1 MNRKKHV
8 RNKILRIMLALAL
21 LVCVIP
27 AAAVTAQA
35 AQTVEGTF
43 TAVSM
48 NVDGLPNSILGFSI
62 NSDGPGAE
70 GTKKISAKMAER
82 GWDIIGV
89 AEDFNYNTE
98 LLSSLTGYSSGTHR
112 GGVSGLSNN
121 TDGLNLI
128 WKNSISVEGEKCTSW
143 NTHYST
149 GIFGT
154 GNGADGMID
163 KGYRFYQAIVAE
175 GVTVDVYILHMDADS
190 DAGDIT
196 ARESQLTQLADA
208 IKASDNGNPII
219 VMGDTNCRYT
229 REQLETLFIDGI
241 NADERFTIQD
251 AWIEKVRGGAYPTY
265 GADAIVAID
274 KGGSYEYPEA
284 EIVDKVFY
292 INNTD
297 SSVTLRANSYVIAT
311 DFTDTDGKALADH
324 WPVVVEFTYS
334 ATEESEHEHSYTE
347 TITTEAGCETPGV
360 KTFTCGCGDTYTEV
374 IPAKS
379 HSYTDT
385 VTKEATCTEDGIRT
399 YTCSNC
405 GNSYTEP
412 ITAEG
417 HSYTETAT
425 KEATCTEAGSKTYT
439 CSNCGDSYTETITAT
454 GHSYKDGTCEK
465 CGATDDVAAG
475 KMVLGEEAKTIT
487 SGEQYIVTFT
497 GSTGAFSLSLNN
509 KSVAAE
515 AFTLNK
521 GDPVD
526 DICVWTIEKQG
537 NKYVFST
544 DIDGVTYYLYKTAS
558 FSGSGYKLSLVTT
571 ESKAT
576 AWSMSN
582 DSTTGSM
589 RFYVH
594 PGFAYYYL
602 RYYNAKL
609 GWQAA
614 FSAAGVHLFPVV
626 AG

>member
-1 MNRKKHV
+1 
-8 RNKILRIMLALAL
+8 MLALAL

-48 NVDGLPNSILGFSI
+48 NVDGLPNSIFGFSI

-70 GTKKISAKMAER
+70 GTKKISDKMAER

-89 AEDFNYNTE
+89 AEDFNYNEE
-98 LLSSLTGYSSGTHR
+98 LMLSLTDYNSGTHR
-112 GGVSGLSNN
+112 GGVSGLRNN

-128 WKNSISVEGEKCTSW
+128 WKKSIGVTGEKWVSW
-143 NTHYST
+143 NTDYST
-149 GIFGT
+149 GIFGE

-163 KGYRFYQAIVAE
+163 KGYRFYQATVAE

-190 DAGDIT
+190 DAGDIA

-229 REQLETLFIDGI
+229 REHLETLFIDAI

-265 GADAIVAID
+265 GGEALVAID
-274 KGGSYEYPEA
+274 KGGSYGYPEA

-311 DFTDTDGKALADH
+311 DFTDTDGAALADH

-334 ATEESEHEHSYTE
+334 ATEESEHIHIYTE
-347 TITTEAGCETPGV
+347 TVTTEAGCETPGE
-360 KTFTCGCGDTYTEV
+360 KTFTCVCGDTYTEP
-374 IPAKS
+374 ITAEG

-385 VTKEATCTEDGIRT
+385 VTKEATCTEDGIKT
-399 YTCSNC
+399 YTCSKC
-405 GNSYTEP
+405 GDSYTEP

-417 HSYTETAT
+417 HSYAVTET

-454 GHSYKDGTCEK
+454 GHSYKNGTCEK
-465 CGATDDVAAG
+465 CGATDDAAAG

-509 KSVAAE
+509 KSVVAE

-526 DICVWTIEKQG
+526 DVCVWTIEKQG

-544 DIDGVTYYLYKTAS
+544 DIDGETYYLYKTAS

-582 DSTTGSM
+582 DSSTGSM

-602 RYYNAKL
+602 RYYNARL

>member
-48 NVDGLPNSILGFSI
+48 NVDGLPNYI
-62 NSDGPGAE
+62 NSDGPGSE

-98 LLSSLTGYSSGTHR
+98 LMSSLTGYSSGTHR
-112 GGVSGLSNN
+112 GGVSSLSND

-128 WKNSISVEGEKCTSW
+128 WKNSIGVTGEKWVSW
-143 NTHYST
+143 NTHYSS
-149 GIFGT
+149 GIFGE

-163 KGYRFYQAIVAE
+163 KGYRFYQATVAE

-190 DAGDIT
+190 DAGDIA

-229 REQLETLFIDGI
+229 REHLETLFIDAI

-251 AWIEKVRGGAYPTY
+251 AWIEQVRGGAYPTY

-297 SSVTLRANSYVIAT
+297 SSVTLRANRYVIAT
-311 DFTDTDGKALADH
+311 DFTDTDGTALADH

-334 ATEESEHEHSYTE
+334 ATEESEHIHSYTE
-347 TITTEAGCETPGV
+347 TITTEAGCETPGE
-360 KTFTCGCGDTYTEV
+360 KTFTCVCGDTYTEP
-374 IPAKS
+374 ITATG

-405 GNSYTEP
+405 GYSYTEP

-417 HSYTETAT
+417 HSYAVTET

-439 CSNCGDSYTETITAT
+439 CSKCDDSYTETITAT

-465 CGATDDVAAG
+465 CGATDDAAAG

-526 DICVWTIEKQG
+526 DVCVWTIEKQG

-582 DSTTGSM
+582 DSATGSM

-602 RYYNAKL
+602 RYYNARL